1 MPLTDIQC
9 KNADPKDKA
18 YKLYDQKGLYLEV
31 SRAGGKYWRFKY
43 RFLGKEKRLALGVYP
58 KVSLSQARVSR
69 DASRQLLDQGVDPS
83 ANRRARKSAAIE
95 AADNSFVVL
104 AMEWFERN
112 QTTWTPNHATRI
124 KRRLDARLFGAS
136 LHGTA
141 DMERPHSQL
150 RTRLADRLR
159 RNDAD
164 RFANVDTRTAGE
176 VATVA
181 RGADPF
187 LGLTSEDRT
196 DTH

>member
-1 MPLTDIQC
+1 MTRAVAALSVDEDQFGFPAHDDLDLLRVFDSI
-9 KNADPKDKA
+9 AVI
-18 YKLYDQKGLYLEV
+18 KLY
-31 SRAGGKYWRFKY
+31 
-43 RFLGKEKRLALGVYP
+43 LGI
-58 KVSLSQARVSR
+58 
-69 DASRQLLDQGVDPS
+69 
-83 ANRRARKSAAIE
+83 N
-95 AADNSFVVL
+95 
-104 AMEWFERN
+104 
-112 QTTWTPNHATRI
+112 
-124 KRRLDARLFGAS
+124 RRLDTRLFGAS

-187 LGLTSEDRT
+187 LGLTGEDRT